1 MVARDQCTLQ
11 IHGIKAGFHRKRDA
25 LGTVSKKSSIRK
37 QNKSFRLRRWALTYY
52 SENTKEGNAYTFLKL
67 ILLISATE
75 TRTEG
80 KINGDI

>member
-11 IHGIKAGFHRKRDA
+11 IHGIKASFYRKRDA
-25 LGTVSKKSSIRK
+25 LATVSKKSFIRK
-37 QNKSFRLRRWALTYY
+37 QKKSFRLRRWALTYY
-52 SENTKEGNAYTFLKL
+52 SENTKEGNAYTFLKS
-67 ILLISATE
+67 ILFIFATE